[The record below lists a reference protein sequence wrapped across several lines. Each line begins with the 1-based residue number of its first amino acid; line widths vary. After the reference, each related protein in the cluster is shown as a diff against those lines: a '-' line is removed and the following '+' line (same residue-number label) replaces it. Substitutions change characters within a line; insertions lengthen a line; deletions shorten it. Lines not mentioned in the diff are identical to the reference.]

1 MPRNPGAR
9 KYQHNNRHENGLV
22 GPGKRVTKQK
32 SNGHLNGNPKASVPS
47 QSSLPQG
54 LQSQLVNGSR
64 PEAQPSTSAESSAD
78 CPAGS
83 VVPPALET
91 QASESSYE
99 ANTAEENAKR
109 LEAANR
115 SIMTAQRRS
124 DTHLAK
130 PKASPDISA
139 LHIATTILKS
149 RPAADTAA
157 LLIVLLSLPSMLL
170 TIVQILFAALTL
182 MPGAGFSPFSSL
194 WSLFDLFHGSPGVPS
209 ISVMAWVDIILF
221 FAWLILWN
229 WAQHFALDLAQIH
242 IAITLGNGSQGKSNS
257 ANGFCFIIVLLLH
270 TIRSRA
276 VRHFAMQHFIP
287 TSFLSA
293 TQLGQYVQYLP
304 KDIEFGDTP
313 GPPSRLKS
321 LFAIHIIGQALIT
334 LVRKYVASTQATVNT
349 KSRKRSTVDL
359 STAGAIEPSASEAG
373 GPAASSGVDF
383 PPPPTSSLR
392 DGKEKGISAKKR
404 RRQANHVKSRQPF
417 WAALA
422 STKVHVLREVEHNK
436 GLPNVPS
443 NQDGSVD
450 NSQDQVWVTNVGPSS
465 IHFEAAFTK
474 PEPGDPESMLPAGSK
489 PFYVTINGA
498 RWHSVSIEP
507 NRKPCSGEPPS
518 QWIGEISG
526 LAPDCPYTCS
536 FICTDDDSEFAMVT
550 VKAPALEDRDAP
562 AVMAPIPSRQS
573 TRPSSPTTTLKNS
586 ISAASDKL
594 NEARKRLAQQKKQHK
609 MAHNKVDREL
619 DSLNGRLKSGGDDNK
634 LRQKLLQTERN
645 MRQTEDST
653 NTIKE
658 ALETLETVPED
669 EAIEHTSRKK
679 AYEEQR
685 ALLAQANEALSKAK
699 LEADNDM
706 SCVTNELST
715 ITSRKDR
722 LIGRHAKLG
731 EQYDRITQAN
741 IQGLNERERR
751 EAESNARES
760 EYRRREADL
769 QTAIASLRVDIRRAS
784 SEATDLWQRIE
795 LLEKQLFPEGQ
806 KVTHASGPLT
816 PEGELPGTRPQVQS
830 GRPLAFGSFNA
841 VPTTLGPDPQAS
853 PFLAYANTLTDG
865 ARRPRSDTNRSLGAL
880 SSYSDFDD
888 ADPIPPMPSSIE
900 FDVDGRKGSGSSQGK
915 NNGSPAAGV
924 IGGGLMSPTRGSNS
938 PGHMPGSVTW

>member
-9 KYQHNNRHENGLV
+9 KHQHNNRHENGLV

-32 SNGHLNGNPKASVPS
+32 SNGHLNGNPRAPVPS
-47 QSSLPQG
+47 QPSLPQG
-54 LQSQLVNGSR
+54 LQSQLVNGTR
-64 PEAQPSTSAESSAD
+64 PETQPSAATESSAD
-78 CPAGS
+78 RSALSAVPA
-83 VVPPALET
+83 ALET
-91 QASESSYE
+91 QAFESSSE
-99 ANTAEENAKR
+99 GNAAEENAKR
-109 LEAANR
+109 WEAANH
-115 SIMTAQRRS
+115 SAMTAQRRA
-124 DTHLAK
+124 DAHAAK
-130 PKASPDISA
+130 SKASPDVSA

-194 WSLFDLFHGSPGVPS
+194 WSLFDLFQGSPGVPS
-209 ISVMAWVDIILF
+209 ISVMAWVDVILF

-242 IAITLGNGSQGKSNS
+242 IAITLGNGSQGKSSS
-257 ANGFCFIIVLLLH
+257 ANTLCFIIVLLLH
-270 TIRSRA
+270 TVRSRA
-276 VRHFAMQHFIP
+276 VRRFAIQHFIP
-287 TSFLSA
+287 TSFLSS

-321 LFAIHIIGQALIT
+321 LFAIHIIGQALIS
-334 LVRKYVASTQATVNT
+334 LVRKYVASTQVTVNT
-349 KSRKRSTVDL
+349 KSRKRSEVDLLTTSAVDL
-359 STAGAIEPSASEAG
+359 SASEGAGTAG
-373 GPAASSGVDF
+373 SSGVWITD
-383 PPPPTSSLR
+383 
-392 DGKEKGISAKKR
+392 
-404 RRQANHVKSRQPF
+404 
-417 WAALA
+417 
-422 STKVHVLREVEHNK
+422 
-436 GLPNVPS
+436 
-443 NQDGSVD
+443 VD
-450 NSQDQVWVTNVGPSS
+450 PSS

-474 PEPGDPESMLPAGSK
+474 PEPGDPESVLPAGSK

-507 NRKPCSGEPPS
+507 SRKPCSGDPPS

-526 LAPDCPYTCS
+526 LAPNCPYTCS
-536 FICTDDDSEFAMVT
+536 FICADDDGEFALVT
-550 VKAPALEDRDAP
+550 VKTPALEDRDAP
-562 AVMAPIPSRQS
+562 AIMAPAPSHQS
-573 TRPSSPTTTLKNS
+573 ARPSSPTTTLKNS
-586 ISAASDKL
+586 IAAATDKL
-594 NEARKRLAQQKKQHK
+594 NDARKRLAQQKKQHK
-609 MAHNKVDREL
+609 MAQNKVDREL
-619 DSLNGRLKSGGDDNK
+619 ESLNGRLKSGGDDNK

-669 EAIEHTSRKK
+669 EAVEHSSRKK

-699 LEADNDM
+699 SEADNDM
-706 SCVTNELST
+706 SCVTNELGS

-722 LIGRHAKLG
+722 LIARHAKLG

-741 IQGLNERERR
+741 VQGLNERERR

-769 QTAIASLRVDIRRAS
+769 QTAITSLRVDIRRAS
-784 SEATDLWQRIE
+784 SEATELWQRIE
-795 LLEKQLFPEGQ
+795 VLEKQLFPESQ
-806 KVTHASGPLT
+806 KAMQAGGPLT

-830 GRPLAFGSFNA
+830 SRPLAFGSFNA

-865 ARRPRSDTNRSLGAL
+865 ARRPRSDTNRSLGGL

-888 ADPIPPMPSSIE
+888 ADPIPPMPSSIDFE
-900 FDVDGRKGSGSSQGK
+900 VDGRKGSGSSQGK

-924 IGGGLMSPTRGSNS
+924 IGGGLMSPMRSSNS
-938 PGHMPGSVTW
+938 PGHMPSSITW